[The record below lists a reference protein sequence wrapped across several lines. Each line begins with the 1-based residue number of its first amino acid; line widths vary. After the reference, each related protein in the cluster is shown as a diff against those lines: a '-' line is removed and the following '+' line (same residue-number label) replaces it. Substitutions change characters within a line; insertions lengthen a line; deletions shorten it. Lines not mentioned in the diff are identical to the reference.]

1 MVFNR
6 LDEDKDGEMTVG
18 SRGAVLDSGGVIDVG
33 AVLIKEGSGD
43 CDAVLVDEGG
53 DGMAPFD
60 GEEAGGKVMSNESSG
75 SGSVRKTLSGLC
87 GFATFAWL
95 AILGFQLVLPNAKRS
110 EENFDRST
118 ARVEVFIDTLH
129 LLKFPLISDRGKIE
143 LDG

>member
-75 SGSVRKTLSGLC
+75 SGSDELC
-87 GFATFAWL
+87 DSPGKL
-95 AILGFQLVLPNAKRS
+95 AFL
-110 EENFDRST
+110 
-118 ARVEVFIDTLH
+118 
-129 LLKFPLISDRGKIE
+129 E
-143 LDG
+143 LDTRRFTP